1 MAMLKNKIR
10 NLIKKL
16 YFKLNPSHRYILRID
31 AAITDFQN
39 RMAALERPAA
49 PLPPPPTQ
57 MGDLALEKLFLASDV
72 SVYRYLY
79 LLRYMKGNCTVL
91 DVEGEYGTGA
101 DMLYR
106 YTPADRCVCLNS
118 IDWYTKLGKMYY
130 ESVQYKTGSV
140 YDVEEKYDIITVLH
154 ERRTA
159 LFEGKDYQRLY
170 EMLEYG
176 GILALTLDCSEKAH
190 TVIELLSAIGLRIE
204 AHLYQ
209 VEGNPELLSAQPED
223 ASHVL
228 YFSKYE

>member
-1 MAMLKNKIR
+1 MLKNKIR

-31 AAITDFQN
+31 ATITDLQN
-39 RMAALERPAA
+39 RMVALERPAA
-49 PLPPPPTQ
+49 SLSPPPAQ

-72 SVYRYLY
+72 LVYRYLY
-79 LLRYMKGNCTVL
+79 LLRYMKGNCTIL
-91 DVEGEYGTGA
+91 DVEGEYGTGV

-130 ESVQYKTGSV
+130 KSVQYKTGSV

-154 ERRTA
+154 GRRTA
-159 LFEGKDYQRLY
+159 LFEEKDYQRLY

-176 GILALTLDCSEKAH
+176 GILALALDCSEKAH
-190 TVIELLSAIGLRIE
+190 TVIELLSDIGLRIE

-209 VEGNPELLSAQPED
+209 VEGSPELLSAQPED